1 MKLIVKIGTAVAG
14 LYCLASC
21 NLIHSND
28 MDCQHYTPDGIPFAY
43 VGISLS
49 TGKANQV
56 TKADDDHQLPTG
68 GEDGDGKGVN
78 GIVWGAGIKSDI
90 IDASAY
96 ALISALN
103 RSNHMNK

>member
-1 MKLIVKIGTAVAG
+1 M
-14 LYCLASC
+14 ASSLQVGSDSQAC
-21 NLIHSND
+21 
-28 MDCQHYTPDGIPFAY
+28 AY
-43 VGISLS
+43 VGLE
-49 TGKANQV
+49 V
-56 TKADDDHQLPTG
+56 
-68 GEDGDGKGVN
+68 EGVN

>member
-1 MKLIVKIGTAVAG
+1 
-14 LYCLASC
+14 
-21 NLIHSND
+21 
-28 MDCQHYTPDGIPFAY
+28 MDRKWTSRCDQQCDHEAFRYQVLLVTYEEHALQVGSDSQACAY
-43 VGISLS
+43 VGLE
-49 TGKANQV
+49 V
-56 TKADDDHQLPTG
+56 
-68 GEDGDGKGVN
+68 EGVN

>member
-1 MKLIVKIGTAVAG
+1 MKHFDIKFALVTYEEHALQVGSDSQA
-14 LYCLASC
+14 C
-21 NLIHSND
+21 
-28 MDCQHYTPDGIPFAY
+28 AY
-43 VGISLS
+43 VGLE
-49 TGKANQV
+49 V
-56 TKADDDHQLPTG
+56 
-68 GEDGDGKGVN
+68 EGVN